1 MRLYFSAPILVF
13 CCLAIGCGLG
23 KYFSVRHDVAVSQSM
38 EPTINPG
45 DHFASVGIKNDEI
58 DPVGRFDI
66 VVFKPPPNERQKVDE
81 DTRYIFRVIA
91 LGGEKFEMRK
101 GVVFINDAP
110 LDESSFEK
118 RASTGDFKPVIVPAN
133 EYFLLGDN
141 RPASGDS
148 RYIGT
153 IKRESIDGKVN
164 SIISKVDF
172 DNGRRW

>member
-1 MRLYFSAPILVF
+1 MRICFSASILVF
-13 CCLAIGCGLG
+13 CCLAVGCGLG
-23 KYFSVRHDVAVSQSM
+23 KYVSVRHNVAASRAM

-45 DHFASVGIKNDEI
+45 DHFASVGIKNNEL

-66 VVFKPPPNERQKVDE
+66 VVFKPPDGLQNVDE
-81 DTRYIFRVIA
+81 NARYFFRVIA

-118 RASTGDFKPVIVPAN
+118 RASTENFKPVTVPAN

-141 RPASGDS
+141 RPESADS

-153 IKRESIDGKVN
+153 IKREYIDGKVSN
-164 SIISKVDF
+164 IISKADY
-172 DNGRRW
+172 DNGKRW